1 MIAFGEHLMRSRTIL
16 VTGCASG
23 IGRDLVETL
32 LDAGHRVLATDRVLP
47 PLEHA
52 AHAWP
57 AVGPERLQLR
67 ALDVTDPLAWEAAV
81 AAARQRF
88 GGLDV
93 LVSVAGVL
101 VPGWAHELS
110 DEAVDLQLDVN
121 VKGVVHG
128 VRAVVPGMI
137 AQGHGH
143 IVNVASL
150 AALAPVSGLAVY
162 CASKHAVRGFSLSV
176 ALELRRHDIAVTV
189 VCPDAVQTPMLDVQR
204 DVEAAAITFSGP
216 RVLTVR
222 EVSEAI
228 VRALDERP
236 LELVLPRSR
245 GWLAKLAELVPE
257 AGRVLEPAL
266 RWQGRRRQ
274 RSGR

>member
-1 MIAFGEHLMRSRTIL
+1 MGTRARRIL

-23 IGRDLVETL
+23 IGRELAKTL
-32 LDAGHRVLATDRVLP
+32 LEAGHRVLATDRLLP

-52 AHAWP
+52 AREWP
-57 AVGPERLQLR
+57 ADGERLELR
-67 ALDVTDPLAWEAAV
+67 ALDVTDPLAWDAAV

-101 VPGWAHELS
+101 VPGWAHELT

-121 VKGVVHG
+121 IKGVVHG

-176 ALELRRHDIAVTV
+176 ALELRQHGIAVTV

-204 DVEAAAITFSGP
+204 DVEAAALTFSGP
-216 RVLTVR
+216 RVLTVC

-236 LELVLPRSR
+236 LELLLPPSR

-257 AGRVLEPAL
+257 AGRMLEPVL
-266 RWQGRRRQ
+266 RRQGRRRQ
-274 RSGR
+274 RRGG

>member
-1 MIAFGEHLMRSRTIL
+1 MTAQRIL

-23 IGRDLVETL
+23 IGRELVQVL
-32 LDAGHRVLATDRVLP
+32 LAAGHRVLATDRLLP
-47 PLEHA
+47 PLRQA
-52 AHAWP
+52 AQGWA
-57 AVGPERLQLR
+57 ATLAPEQLQLR

-81 AAARQRF
+81 AAAQRCF

-101 VPGWAHELS
+101 VPGWAHELT
-110 DEAVDLQLDVN
+110 DDAVDLHLDVN

-137 AQGHGH
+137 AQGYGH

-150 AALAPVSGLAVY
+150 AALAPVPGLALY
-162 CASKHAVRGFSLSV
+162 CASKYAVRGYSLSV
-176 ALELRRHDIAVTV
+176 ALELRRHGIAVTV

-204 DVEAAAITFSGP
+204 DVEAAAMTFSGP

-236 LELVLPRSR
+236 LELLLPPSR
-245 GWLAKLAELVPE
+245 GWLAKLADLAP
-257 AGRVLEPAL
+257 ASGRVIEPLL

-274 RSGR
+274 RHGR

>member
-1 MIAFGEHLMRSRTIL
+1 MSSRRIL

-23 IGRDLVETL
+23 IGRELAQVLVE
-32 LDAGHRVLATDRVLP
+32 AGHRVLATDRVLP
-47 PLEHA
+47 PLQEVA
-52 AHAWP
+52 RGWP
-57 AVGPERLQLR
+57 SERAQVR

-81 AAARQRF
+81 AAAQRCF

-93 LVSVAGVL
+93 LVNVAGVL
-101 VPGWAHELS
+101 VPGWAHELT
-110 DEAVDLQLDVN
+110 DEAVDLHLDVN

-128 VRAVVPGMI
+128 VRAVVPGMM

-143 IVNVASL
+143 IINVASL
-150 AALAPVSGLAVY
+150 AALAPVPGLALY
-162 CASKHAVRGFSLSV
+162 CATKHAVRGYSLSV
-176 ALELRRHDIAVTV
+176 ALELRRYGIAVTV

-204 DVEAAAITFSGP
+204 DVEAAAMTFSGP

-228 VRALDERP
+228 VRALEERP
-236 LELVLPRSR
+236 LELLLPRSR
-245 GWLAKLAELVPE
+245 GWLAKLANLTPGS
-257 AGRVLEPAL
+257 ARVIEPVL

-274 RSGR
+274 RRGT

>member
-1 MIAFGEHLMRSRTIL
+1 MSARRIL

-23 IGRDLVETL
+23 IGRDLAQTL
-32 LDAGHRVLATDRVLP
+32 VNAGHRVLITDRVLGS
-47 PLEHA
+47 L
-52 AHAWP
+52 
-57 AVGPERLQLR
+57 PEEVYSWIPSRSGERAQVR

-81 AAARQRF
+81 AAARQCF

-93 LVSVAGVL
+93 LVNVAGVL
-101 VPGWAHELS
+101 VPGWAHELT
-110 DEAVDLQLDVN
+110 DEAVDLHVDVN

-128 VRAVVPGMI
+128 VRAVAPGMI

-150 AALAPVSGLAVY
+150 AALAPVPGLSLY
-162 CASKHAVRGFSLSV
+162 CATKYAVRGYSLSV
-176 ALELRRHDIAVTV
+176 ALELRRHGVAVTV

-204 DVEAAAITFSGP
+204 DVEAAAMTFSGP

-228 VRALDERP
+228 VRAMEERP
-236 LELVLPRSR
+236 LEVLLPPSR
-245 GWLAKLAELVPE
+245 GWLAKLADLVPSS
-257 AGRVLEPAL
+257 GRVIEPVL
-266 RWQGRRRQ
+266 RWQGRRKQ
-274 RSGR
+274 RRP

>member
-1 MIAFGEHLMRSRTIL
+1 MPARSIL

-23 IGRDLVETL
+23 IGHALVGAL
-32 LDAGHRVLATDRVLP
+32 LEAGHRVLATDRVLP
-47 PLEHA
+47 PLQA
-52 AHAWP
+52 AAREWP
-57 AVGPERLQLR
+57 AAGERLELR

-101 VPGWAHELS
+101 VPGWAHELT

-128 VRAVVPGMI
+128 ARAVVPGMI

-150 AALAPVSGLAVY
+150 AALAPVPGLAVY
-162 CASKHAVRGFSLSV
+162 CASKHAVRGFSLSM
-176 ALELRRHDIAVTV
+176 ALELRSHGIAVTV

-204 DVEAAAITFSGP
+204 DVEAAAMTFSGP

-236 LELVLPRSR
+236 IELLLPPSR
-245 GWLAKLAELVPE
+245 GWLAKLAELAPSS
-257 AGRVLEPAL
+257 GRVLEPLL
-266 RWQGRRRQ
+266 RWQGRRKQQ
-274 RSGR
+274 RGR

>member
-1 MIAFGEHLMRSRTIL
+1 MPSGSRRIL

-23 IGRDLVETL
+23 IGRDLAEVL
-32 LDAGHRVLATDRVLP
+32 LRAGHRVLATDRTLP
-47 PLEHA
+47 PLEQA
-52 AHAWP
+52 ARAWP
-57 AVGPERLQLR
+57 AAPGRLQLR
-67 ALDVTDPLAWEAAV
+67 ALDVTDPLAWEVAV
-81 AAARQRF
+81 AAAGRCF

-93 LVSVAGVL
+93 LVNVAGVL
-101 VPGWAHELS
+101 VPGWAHELT

-128 VRAVVPGMI
+128 VRAVVPEMI

-150 AALAPVSGLAVY
+150 AALAPVPGLAVY
-162 CASKHAVRGFSLSV
+162 CASKHAVRGFSLSM
-176 ALELRRHDIAVTV
+176 ALELRAHGIAVTV

-204 DVEAAAITFSGP
+204 DVEAAAMTFSGP

-228 VRALDERP
+228 VRSLDERP
-236 LELVLPRSR
+236 LELLLPPSR
-245 GWLAKLAELVPE
+245 GWLAKLAELAPQS
-257 AGRVLEPAL
+257 GRVLEPLL
-266 RWQGRRRQ
+266 RWQGRRKQ
-274 RSGR
+274 RRDG

>member
-1 MIAFGEHLMRSRTIL
+1 MTTPARRIL

-23 IGRDLVETL
+23 IGRDLAQVL
-32 LDAGHRVLATDRVLP
+32 LQAGHRVVATDRLLP
-47 PLEHA
+47 PLEEA
-52 AHAWP
+52 AQGWP
-57 AVGPERLQLR
+57 AAADRLELR
-67 ALDVTDPLAWEAAV
+67 ALDVTEPGAWQAAV
-81 AAARQRF
+81 AAAAERF

-101 VPGWAHELS
+101 VPGWAHELT
-110 DEAVDLQLDVN
+110 DAAVDLHLDVN

-150 AALAPVSGLAVY
+150 AALAPVPGLALY
-162 CASKHAVRGFSLSV
+162 CASKYAVRGYSLSV
-176 ALELRRHDIAVTV
+176 ALELRRHGIAVTV

-204 DVEAAAITFSGP
+204 DVEAAAMTFSGP

-236 LELVLPRSR
+236 LELLLPPSR
-245 GWLAKLAELVPE
+245 GWLAKLADLAPGS
-257 AGRVLEPAL
+257 GRVIEPVL

-274 RSGR
+274 QRGG

>member
-1 MIAFGEHLMRSRTIL
+1 MPTGSQRIL

-23 IGRDLVETL
+23 IGRDLAEVL
-32 LDAGHRVLATDRVLP
+32 LSAGHRVLATDRKLP
-47 PLEHA
+47 PLEQA
-52 AHAWP
+52 AREWP
-57 AVGPERLQLR
+57 ASPERLQLR

-81 AAARQRF
+81 AAARRCF

-93 LVSVAGVL
+93 LVCVAGVL
-101 VPGWAHELS
+101 VPGWAHELT

-128 VRAVVPGMI
+128 ARAVVPEMI
-137 AQGHGH
+137 AQGRGH

-150 AALAPVSGLAVY
+150 AALAPVPGLAVY
-162 CASKHAVRGFSLSV
+162 CASKHAVRGFSLSM
-176 ALELRRHDIAVTV
+176 ALELRAHGIAVTV

-204 DVEAAAITFSGP
+204 DVEAAAMTFSGP

-236 LELVLPRSR
+236 LELLLPPSR
-245 GWLAKLAELVPE
+245 GWLAKLAELAPQT
-257 AGRVLEPAL
+257 GRVLEPLL
-266 RWQGRRRQ
+266 RWQGRRKQRQ
-274 RSGR
+274 VTRLR

>member
-1 MIAFGEHLMRSRTIL
+1 MPSRTIL

-23 IGRDLVETL
+23 IGCELTKTL
-32 LDAGHRVLATDRVLP
+32 LEAGHRVLATDRVLP
-47 PLEHA
+47 PLEQA
-52 AHAWP
+52 ARGWP

-143 IVNVASL
+143 VVNVASL

-176 ALELRRHDIAVTV
+176 ALELRRHGIAVTV

-204 DVEAAAITFSGP
+204 DVEAAAMTFSGP
-216 RVLTVR
+216 RVLTAR

-236 LELVLPRSR
+236 LELVLPPSR